1 MLIELV
7 QPIQER
13 TKRSNVK
20 ILSRARPRNGF
31 YDFYPVALVVKNP
44 VVKAGDKTCGFDPWV
59 GKIPWKRAWQPTP
72 VYLHGESHEQR
83 SLDGY
88 CP

>member
-1 MLIELV
+1 MLIELG

-13 TKRSNVK
+13 IKRSNVK

-31 YDFYPVALVVKNP
+31 YYFYSVALLVKTP
-44 VVKAGDKTCGFDPWV
+44 VVKAGDIRDV
-59 GKIPWKRAWQPTP
+59 GKIPRRRAWQPTL

-83 SLDGY
+83 SLEGY
-88 CP
+88 SP